1 MAIPRKATPVLKV
14 GEVPVV
20 RFARLVEAGLRDDL
34 QRLHE
39 DLLSE
44 ESRLT
49 ALEEIR
55 WHSMKDF
62 EALGEGGVTTTEAA
76 LYYTLFHHLTQ
87 EIDLQGRLVVTARRR
102 LHDKQAALT
111 AAAEE
116 RRAAERSHRGTGR
129 HRTPEGA
136 FDQMFP
142 GGPRS
147 VLKKAS

>member
-34 QRLHE
+34 QRVHE

-76 LYYTLFHHLTQ
+76 LYYTLFHHLTR

-102 LHDKQAALT
+102 VHDKQAALT

-116 RRAAERSHRGTGR
+116 CRAAERSRRGAGR
-129 HRTPEGA
+129 RPKSDGV
-136 FDQMFP
+136 FDRAIP
-142 GGPRS
+142 HGPWS
-147 VLKKAS
+147 AMKKAS